1 MVYRA
6 GGVGGC
12 CAADWVLPLAKDSRR
27 SSGALLPS
35 GRFKQDLHS
44 SFTPISL
51 ILNMKVPK
59 QS

>member
-35 GRFKQDLHS
+35 GRFRQDLRS
-44 SFTPISL
+44 SFTPFST
-51 ILNMKVPK
+51 ILNVKLPK
-59 QS
+59 Q